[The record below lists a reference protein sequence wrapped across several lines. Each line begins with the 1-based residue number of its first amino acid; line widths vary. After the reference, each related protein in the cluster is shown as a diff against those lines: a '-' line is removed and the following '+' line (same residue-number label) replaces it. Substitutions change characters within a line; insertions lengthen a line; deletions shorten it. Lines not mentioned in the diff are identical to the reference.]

1 MTCGVGSKI
10 RTLIGNGVRDKIC
23 RHRKDA
29 SSEKKLIM
37 ERHFVINMS
46 LISLATFLA
55 GLSLSLLSP
64 FYPTEALTK
73 GVTVS
78 ETGIVISSVFV
89 TTILV
94 TPVCGKY
101 IQSLGAR
108 RFLIIGALI
117 VGLGN
122 ASFGSL
128 QTVSHHI
135 PFLTL
140 SVLIRVLTAVGES
153 CVAPA
158 SYTLAGQQ
166 VSKEHS
172 GKVVA
177 VVETFFGFGT
187 AMGPPVGGVLYDIGG
202 FFLPFAVTGMMS
214 VMVALASCCFL
225 KEIRAEERE
234 EEESRAVNITWWQII
249 STPGMLVCVAGMLVA
264 GSGWSWVL
272 ASLEPFLKQRYGI
285 SASQTGLVFM
295 AFGASYSL
303 FSPMVG
309 FLTDKGLNGLHAI
322 ILGNFLL
329 FLGFLF
335 IGPVPPLRSLA
346 SLELTTISLGVQGL
360 GSAFTYIGSLVF
372 MMRAALGAGLPD
384 KEQTRA
390 MVSGLWVISDCT
402 GGYLGTQLGSLAF
415 DTWGM
420 ETGTMM
426 EGGVILASVVL
437 VSLYTLL
444 VTRRRDEGEEEARLR
459 HSGHQVCDYQSIK

>member
-1 MTCGVGSKI
+1 
-10 RTLIGNGVRDKIC
+10 
-23 RHRKDA
+23 
-29 SSEKKLIM
+29 M
-37 ERHFVINMS
+37 ERRFLINMG

-73 GVTVS
+73 GVTVTQ
-78 ETGIVISSVFV
+78 TGIVISSVFV

-108 RFLIIGALI
+108 RFLILGTLI

-122 ASFGSL
+122 AGFGCL
-128 QTVSHHI
+128 QTVSRHI
-135 PFLTL
+135 PFFSL
-140 SVLIRVLTAVGES
+140 SLLIRVLTAVGES

-166 VSKEHS
+166 TSEEHS

-187 AMGPPVGGVLYDIGG
+187 MLGPTVGGVFFDIGG
-202 FFLPFAVTGMMS
+202 FFLPFAVTGVMS
-214 VMVALASCCFL
+214 VLVSLASFFFI
-225 KEIRAEERE
+225 KEVQTEDRE
-234 EEESRAVNITWWQII
+234 EEEAESVTWWQVL
-249 STPGMLVCVAGMLVA
+249 SAPGMLVCVAGMMVA
-264 GSGWSWVL
+264 GSGWSWYL
-272 ASLEPFLKQRYGI
+272 ASLEPFLKKMYGI
-285 SASQTGLVFM
+285 SSSQTGLVLM

-303 FSPMVG
+303 FSFVVG
-309 FLTDKGLNGLHAI
+309 FLTDNGLNGLHSI
-322 ILGNFLL
+322 IIGNFLI

-335 IGPVPPLRSLA
+335 IGPVPPPRSLG
-346 SLELTTISLGVQGL
+346 SLELTIVSLVVQGL
-360 GSAFTYIGSLVF
+360 GSAFTYIGSLVY
-372 MMRAALGAGLPD
+372 MMRAAQGAGLPD

-390 MVSGLWVISDCT
+390 MVSGLWVISDCA
-402 GGYLGTQLGSLAF
+402 GGYLGSSLGSLAY
-415 DTWGM
+415 DTWGL

-437 VSLYTLL
+437 VSLYSAL
-444 VTRRRDEGEEEARLR
+444 VTGTRRAEDQEEEEARLR
-459 HSGHQVCDYQSIK
+459 HSGHQVCDYQTIK

>member
-1 MTCGVGSKI
+1 
-10 RTLIGNGVRDKIC
+10 
-23 RHRKDA
+23 
-29 SSEKKLIM
+29 M
-37 ERHFVINMS
+37 ERRFLINMG

-73 GVTVS
+73 GVTVTQ
-78 ETGIVISSVFV
+78 TGIVISSVFV

-108 RFLIIGALI
+108 RFLILGTLI

-122 ASFGSL
+122 AGFGCL
-128 QTVSHHI
+128 QTVSRHI
-135 PFLTL
+135 PFFSL
-140 SVLIRVLTAVGES
+140 SLLIRVLTAVGES

-166 VSKEHS
+166 TSEEHS

-187 AMGPPVGGVLYDIGG
+187 MLGPTVGGVFFDIGG
-202 FFLPFAVTGMMS
+202 FFLPFAVTGVMS
-214 VMVALASCCFL
+214 VLVSLASFFFI
-225 KEIRAEERE
+225 KEVQTEDRE
-234 EEESRAVNITWWQII
+234 EEEAESVTWWQVL
-249 STPGMLVCVAGMLVA
+249 SAPGMLVCVAGMMVA
-264 GSGWSWVL
+264 GSGWSWYL
-272 ASLEPFLKQRYGI
+272 ASLEPFLKKMYGI
-285 SASQTGLVFM
+285 SSSQTGLVLM

-303 FSPMVG
+303 FSFVVG

-322 ILGNFLL
+322 IIGNFLI

-335 IGPVPPLRSLA
+335 IGPVPPLRSLG
-346 SLELTTISLGVQGL
+346 SLELTIVSLGVQGL
-360 GSAFTYIGSLVF
+360 GSAFTYIGSLVY
-372 MMRAALGAGLPD
+372 MMRAAQGAGLPD

-390 MVSGLWVISDCT
+390 MVSGLWVISDCA
-402 GGYLGTQLGSLAF
+402 GGYLGSSLGSLAY
-415 DTWGM
+415 DTWGL

-437 VSLYTLL
+437 VSLYSAL
-444 VTRRRDEGEEEARLR
+444 VTGTRRAEDQEEEEARLR
-459 HSGHQVCDYQSIK
+459 HSGHQVCDYQTIK

>member
-1 MTCGVGSKI
+1 
-10 RTLIGNGVRDKIC
+10 
-23 RHRKDA
+23 
-29 SSEKKLIM
+29 M
-37 ERHFVINMS
+37 ERRFVINMS

-78 ETGIVISSVFV
+78 ETGIVISSVFL

-101 IQSLGAR
+101 IQSLGAK
-108 RFLIIGALI
+108 RFLILGALI

-135 PFLTL
+135 PFLSL
-140 SVLIRVLTAVGES
+140 SVLIRVLIAVGES

-166 VSKEHS
+166 VSAEHS

-177 VVETFFGFGT
+177 VVETFFGVGT
-187 AMGPPVGGVLYDIGG
+187 MLGPTVGGVLYDMGG
-202 FFLPFAVTGMMS
+202 FFLPFAVTGVMS
-214 VMVALASCCFL
+214 VLVSLASCCFL
-225 KEIRAEERE
+225 KETRTEERE
-234 EEESRAVNITWWQII
+234 EEGGRAVSITWWQIL
-249 STPGMLVCVAGMLVA
+249 SAPGMMVCVAGMLVA
-264 GSGWSWVL
+264 GSGWSWYT
-272 ASLEPFLKQRYGI
+272 ASLEPFLKQKYEI
-285 SASQTGLVFM
+285 SSSQTGLVFM
-295 AFGASYSL
+295 SFGASYSL

-309 FLTDKGLNGLHAI
+309 FLTDKGLDGLHAI
-322 ILGNFLL
+322 VIGNFLI

-346 SLELTTISLGVQGL
+346 SLELTTVSLGVQGL

-390 MVSGLWVISDCT
+390 MVSGLWVISDCA
-402 GGYLGTQLGSLAF
+402 GGYLGSQLGSLAY
-415 DTWGM
+415 DTWGL

-437 VSLYTLL
+437 VSLYTAL
-444 VTRRRDEGEEEARLR
+444 VTRTREGDGGEEEARLR
-459 HSGHQVCDYQSIK
+459 HSDHQVCDYQSIK